1 MEAAKD
7 LKPITIHGHKENKN
21 IFHKL
26 INWKIG
32 VIPFPLYIALAL
44 IVFWQLTLMNCRMT
58 CSAVSRSL

>member
-1 MEAAKD
+1 MEATKD
-7 LKPITIHGHKENKN
+7 LKPITNHGHKENKN

-44 IVFWQLTLMNCRMT
+44 IVFLADL
-58 CSAVSRSL
+58 L